1 MLSVARNPSRN
12 APARFKNH
20 NTYWPSSPHEVMHP
34 EFKMCTNFYRG
45 DADASPPQI
54 ALPMILVCQLGKKSD
69 GKLTV
74 EFTLLA
80 SKIRAARLRLS
91 ISAVQYV
98 VETREKMAF
107 HGTMPDNQAAG

>member
-12 APARFKNH
+12 APARLKNH
-20 NTYWPSSPHEVMHP
+20 NTSWPSSQHEVMHT

-74 EFTLLA
+74 EFTLPA
-80 SKIRAARLRLS
+80 FKIWAARLRLS
-91 ISAVQYV
+91 ISAVQDV
-98 VETREKMAF
+98 VGTREKMAF